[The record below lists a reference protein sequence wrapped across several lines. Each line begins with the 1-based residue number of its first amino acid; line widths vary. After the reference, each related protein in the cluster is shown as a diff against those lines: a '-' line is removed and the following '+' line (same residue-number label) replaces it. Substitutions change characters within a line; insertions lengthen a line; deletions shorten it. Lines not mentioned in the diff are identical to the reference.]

1 MCPVSGFGSSSDS
14 SLPEEFR
21 FLCMLHNIGATT
33 QEHSLTIEEI
43 AKWTSMETSVIRI
56 HLRRLI
62 EMGYVESTKINETDK
77 YHLTHSGI
85 RKVLSLYS

>member
-1 MCPVSGFGSSSDS
+1 MSSSSSPES

-33 QEHSLTIEEI
+33 SEHSLSIEEI
-43 AKWTSMETSVIRI
+43 AKWTSMEISVIRV
-56 HLRRLI
+56 HLKRLM
-62 EMGYVESTKINETDK
+62 EVGYVESTKANEMDK
-77 YHLTHSGI
+77 YYLTHSGI

>member
-1 MCPVSGFGSSSDS
+1 MCPSGFSSNSDS

-43 AKWTSMETSVIRI
+43 AKWTLMEISVIRV
-56 HLRRLI
+56 HLRRLM
-62 EMGYVESTKINETDK
+62 EMGYVESTRINETDK
-77 YHLTHSGI
+77 YNLTHSGI

>member
-1 MCPVSGFGSSSDS
+1 MVSSGSES

-33 QEHSLTIEEI
+33 PEHSFSIEEI
-43 AKWTSMETSVIRI
+43 AKWTSLETSVIRV

-62 EMGYVESTKINETDK
+62 EMGYVESTKVNETDK